1 MVTFFLNPN
10 NYFFIYS
17 KRGIVYAKYLLQK
30 WQVLKLIESV
40 CLNCSNSVVGKISN
54 KQNDKIIKVTSQTC
68 LISFKY
74 TTMFT
79 ELISIFYNS
88 NLHQLFYPHFD
99 QFQYKNWKPY
109 KYFRVDKSPNEGT
122 LPKSLLLKSL
132 KNKPKNV
139 ILH

>member
-1 MVTFFLNPN
+1 MPN
-10 NYFFIYS
+10 ISYKNDRCWSSLKAFVWTVVI
-17 KRGIVYAKYLLQK
+17 RLLERYLINK
-30 WQVLKLIESV
+30 T
-40 CLNCSNSVVGKISN
+40 NKIF
-54 KQNDKIIKVTSQTC
+54 DKIIKVTSQTC
-68 LISFKY
+68 LISYKY

-88 NLHQLFYPHFD
+88 NLHQLSYLHFD